1 MKRRL
6 LATFGLVVLMGLG
19 SGCGQKPEE
28 VPASKVDISKVGGNQ
43 RLKPPGDDFKK
54 LIGKDGRIMIKP
66 GMKIPPRTGR

>member
-1 MKRRL
+1 MKRCP
-6 LATFGLVVLMGLG
+6 LAAYGLIVLMGLG

-43 RLKPPGDDFKK
+43 RLKPPSDDFKK
-54 LIGKDGRIMIKP
+54 LIGKDGRVLMKP